1 VQGGA
6 YGGSSSFDP
15 QSRILTF
22 LSYRDPNLLKTLDAY
37 DAAAGYL
44 AAGVGEQ
51 DLVRSI
57 IGVVGTIDTHR
68 LPDAKGFAALIFHL
82 MGESEETRQQRRE
95 EVLGASAADFRALGA
110 VLAEVA
116 RHGEVTVLGSET
128 ALRAANAERP
138 VFSTFTKVL

>member
-6 YGGSSSFDP
+6 YGGSSSLDP
-15 QSRILTF
+15 QSGILTF
-22 LSYRDPNLLKTLDAY
+22 LSYRDPNLLGTLDVY
-37 DAAAGYL
+37 DGAAGYL

-57 IGVVGTIDTHR
+57 IGVIGTIDAHR

-82 MGESEETRQQRRE
+82 MGETDETRQRRRD
-95 EVLGASAADFRALGA
+95 EVLGTTAADFRALGQA
-110 VLAEVA
+110 LAEVA
-116 RHGEVTVLGSET
+116 RQGAVAVLGPEQS
-128 ALRAANAERP
+128 LRAANAERP